1 MQGRRISST
10 EKMFVSLF
18 LYFAAIVCL
27 YKFVAYKQE
36 KPIFGV
42 YTQKS
47 RWYPLKYVVFLV
59 IYFIRIGFTRHLKW
73 GKWSDRGFGVDI
85 NLKAAD
91 LDRPQPLS
99 NHMKVSLF
107 R

>member
-1 MQGRRISST
+1 
-10 EKMFVSLF
+10 MFVTLL
-18 LYFAAIVCL
+18 LYFTAIVCL
-27 YKFVAYKQE
+27 YKFVSYKQE

-47 RWYPLKYVVFLV
+47 RWYPLKYVVFLA
-59 IYFIRIGFTRHLKW
+59 IYFIRIAFTRYLKL
-73 GKWSDRGFGVDI
+73 GKWSKSGFGVDN

-99 NHMKVSLF
+99 SHIKVVERVLRPAIFLEKKS
-107 R
+107 